1 MGGSRDQV
9 NKAHKTRFSS
19 KATRQIHKTSNAGNR
34 ISKPNKKN
42 AAKGARDARIQ
53 RNKML
58 RTQKRDALLKEKR
71 ASSGQN
77 SPPRIIVL
85 FGLSS
90 SVNTKV
96 LAKELLELLSPEDA
110 GAASATVASPSY
122 HLRATVL
129 VAPHGDLMSCIEM
142 AKVADL
148 FAFVTDASPCSSNSH
163 IDQFG
168 AQCLSFFRSLGLPS
182 SVVLIRNLPCDP
194 HKRNDM
200 RKRCASSLASEF
212 TDDSKFYPADTK
224 EELHKQFIHFIV
236 SHLFRSQFMSVF
248 KEQRPS
254 VPHWR
259 GQRAYLMAEEVDLV
273 VDDKNPGTCTLSL
286 TGYLRARS
294 LSVNQL
300 VHVSGVGDFQLCK
313 IVVLKDPCPLIAKKG
328 HNMMDSDELPSVQVL
343 RSLVPDPLKQ
353 EPLLV
358 ENVPDPLGGEQ
369 EDMDLAKEF
378 NRQKKQKRA
387 VPRGTSE
394 YQAAWFEGD
403 EDSDLENDNDD
414 MLMDEGDNDFPGL
427 QDGNHSDLDD
437 DKSSLELGD
446 SDEETQADTMMT
458 DGEQLTKEQIE
469 AEIRKIKEAHAEDEE
484 YPDEVDAPTD
494 VLALKRFAKYRGL
507 KSIRTCAWDPKESL
521 PPDYARLFEFEN
533 FARTQKAVLA
543 KAQDTEQSSNDE
555 SVPTGTYVRL
565 HVKEVLS
572 DVATK
577 LREASKRF
585 PVIACGLLQHE
596 SKMSVLHFSVKK
608 HETYDAPIKSKESLI
623 FHVGFRQFVA
633 RPIFSSDAIRSG
645 NHKSE
650 RFLHPGRFSM
660 ASVYAPVSFP
670 PLPLIVFKQGDVE
683 PTVAAV
689 DHPLQQM
696 AHAEIKPRMTRI
708 DGPPSETYPANQ
720 THFAMSSR
728 GTHSQICYPLRVQKS
743 KATVRYMFHH
753 PRDITWFKKVELW
766 TKCGRR
772 GRVKEAVGSMKCLFN
787 GVVQQHDTVCM
798 NLYKRVYPKW
808 PENLYRILDA

>member
-1 MGGSRDQV
+1 
-9 NKAHKTRFSS
+9 
-19 KATRQIHKTSNAGNR
+19 
-34 ISKPNKKN
+34 
-42 AAKGARDARIQ
+42 
-53 RNKML
+53 
-58 RTQKRDALLKEKR
+58 
-71 ASSGQN
+71 
-77 SPPRIIVL
+77 
-85 FGLSS
+85 
-90 SVNTKV
+90 
-96 LAKELLELLSPEDA
+96 
-110 GAASATVASPSY
+110 
-122 HLRATVL
+122 
-129 VAPHGDLMSCIEM
+129 M

-168 AQCLSFFRSLGLPS
+168 TQCLSVFRSLGLPS
-182 SVVLIRNLPCDP
+182 SVVLIRNLSCDP

-200 RKRCASSLASEF
+200 KKMCMSSLASEF
-212 TDDSKFYPADTK
+212 TEDSKFYPADTK
-224 EELHKQFIHFIV
+224 EELHK
-236 SHLFRSQFMSVF
+236 FMSVF

-259 GQRAYLMAEEVDLV
+259 GQRPYLMADEVDLV
-273 VDDKNPGTCTLSL
+273 VDDQNPGTCTLYLS
-286 TGYLRARS
+286 GYLRARS

-313 IVVLKDPCPLIAKKG
+313 VDVLKDPFPLIEKKG
-328 HNMMDSDELPSVQVL
+328 HNMMDSDELPNVKVL
-343 RSLVPDPLKQ
+343 HSLVPDPMKQ

-369 EDMDLAKEF
+369 TFPTQEDMDLAKEF
-378 NRQKKQKRA
+378 NRQKRQNKKA

-403 EDSDLENDNDD
+403 EDSDLENGDDD
-414 MLMDEGDNDFPGL
+414 MLLDEGDNL
-427 QDGNHSDLDD
+427 QDGNHSDGDE
-437 DKSSLELGD
+437 DKSSLAFGD

-458 DGEQLTKEQIE
+458 DGEQLSKEQIE

-484 YPDEVDAPTD
+484 YPDEVDTPTD
-494 VLALKRFAKYRGL
+494 VFAHKRFEKYRGL
-507 KSIRTCAWDPKESL
+507 KSIRTSGWDPKESL

-543 KAQDTEQSSNDE
+543 KAQDVEQSSNEE
-555 SVPTGTYVRL
+555 SIPAGSYVRL

-572 DVATK
+572 DAASK
-577 LREASKRF
+577 LREVSKRF
-585 PVIACGLLQHE
+585 PVLACGLLQHE

-608 HETYDAPIKSKESLI
+608 QDTYDAPIKSKGTLI

-645 NHKSE
+645 NHKME

-683 PTVAAV
+683 PAVAAV
-689 DHPLQQM
+689 GTLRSIDPD
-696 AHAEIKPRMTRI
+696 RI
-708 DGPPSETYPANQ
+708 ILKRIILTG
-720 THFAMSSR
+720 
-728 GTHSQICYPLRVQKS
+728 YPLRVQKL

-753 PRDITWFKKVELW
+753 PKDITWFKPVELW
-766 TKCGRR
+766 TKNGRR
-772 GRVKEAVGSMKCLFN
+772 GRVKEAVGTHGSMKCVFN

-808 PENLYRILDA
+808 PENLYRIPDA

>member
-1 MGGSRDQV
+1 MGGARDQV

-19 KATRQIHKTSNAGNR
+19 KTTRQIHKTSNAGNR

-42 AAKGARDARIQ
+42 AAKGAGDARIQ
-53 RNKML
+53 RSKML
-58 RTQKRDALLKEKR
+58 RTQKRDTLLKEKR

-77 SPPRIIVL
+77 SPPRVIVL

-142 AKVADL
+142 AK
-148 FAFVTDASPCSSNSH
+148 
-163 IDQFG
+163 
-168 AQCLSFFRSLGLPS
+168 
-182 SVVLIRNLPCDP
+182 
-194 HKRNDM
+194 
-200 RKRCASSLASEF
+200 
-212 TDDSKFYPADTK
+212 
-224 EELHKQFIHFIV
+224 
-236 SHLFRSQFMSVF
+236 FMSVF

-286 TGYLRARS
+286 TSYLRARS

-313 IVVLKDPCPLIAKKG
+313 IDVLKDPCPLIAKKG

-343 RSLVPDPLKQ
+343 HSLVPDPLKQ

-369 EDMDLAKEF
+369 TFPTQEDMDLAKEF

-387 VPRGTSE
+387 VPRGTAE

-403 EDSDLENDNDD
+403 EDSDLEDGNDD
-414 MLMDEGDNDFPGL
+414 MLMDEE

-458 DGEQLTKEQIE
+458 VGYSDLVFFEDGEQLTKEQIE
-469 AEIRKIKEAHAEDEE
+469 VEIRKIKEAHAEDEE
-484 YPDEVDAPTD
+484 YPDEVDTPTD
-494 VLALKRFAKYRGL
+494 VLAHKRFAKYRGL
-507 KSIRTCAWDPKESL
+507 KSIRTSEWDPKETL

-543 KAQDTEQSSNDE
+543 KAQDIEQSSNDE

-572 DVATK
+572 DVASK
-577 LREASKRF
+577 LREASRRF

-645 NHKSE
+645 NHKLE

-660 ASVYAPVSFP
+660 ASVE
-670 PLPLIVFKQGDVE
+670 LTG
-683 PTVAAV
+683 
-689 DHPLQQM
+689 
-696 AHAEIKPRMTRI
+696 
-708 DGPPSETYPANQ
+708 
-720 THFAMSSR
+720 
-728 GTHSQICYPLRVQKS
+728 YPLRVQKS

-753 PRDITWFKKVELW
+753 PKDITWFKPVELW

-772 GRVKEAVGSMKCLFN
+772 GRVKEAVGTHGSMKCLFN